1 MKVFEEVDKVKITAD
16 DVADIEEKINSFK
29 DFDLS
34 LSNYPEFL
42 KDISSILSALN
53 DLVKTRLASLSEK
66 DKVLEKI
73 LNSTAFEKYKK
84 NIEDTILYRIYQRL
98 DEKTID
104 LLYLVTY
111 LYFSVKLYNLQY
123 EKSSNLFLRVK
134 DREIEFLKLKD
145 NFHQQKQELEELKRK
160 VEEYA
165 ENETNLE
172 ELKEKLRVKEDEISE
187 LKRKIERLEWEKS
200 NLIQKNEELL
210 FECRMLGKSREQ
222 QYENKKEETTEQTE
236 TENAEEEEEPKTET
250 EPPPSWDGFV

>member
-123 EKSSNLFLRVK
+123 EKSSNLFLRVN
-134 DREIEFLKLKD
+134 DREIDFLKLQGF
-145 NFHQQKQELEELKRK
+145 FHQQKQE
-160 VEEYA
+160 
-165 ENETNLE
+165 LE